1 MVKYDIEMT
10 AEDIF
15 KMSKYRFRKMVDK
28 KVNSFAFQTL
38 KEKPPH
44 TLNL

>member
-1 MVKYDIEMT
+1 MT

-28 KVNSFAFQTL
+28 KVNRFVFQNL
-38 KEKPPH
+38 KEKASPSTP
-44 TLNL
+44 NL